1 MTEDDSI
8 LAIGRLERALSR
20 SEQALAR
27 LNQEPAVAA
36 SADPS
41 PAGDDADSAVLAM
54 LRGENARLRA
64 AIEQGIARIDGL
76 TGSGIKEN

>member
-1 MTEDDSI
+1 MEDDSI

-27 LNQEPAVAA
+27 LLQEPAQTPATGPA
-36 SADPS
+36 

-76 TGSGIKEN
+76 TGSSAGEK

>member
-1 MTEDDSI
+1 MEDDSI

-20 SEQALAR
+20 SEQALVR
-27 LNQEPAVAA
+27 LAA
-36 SADPS
+36 SPEMYAAKSDAPPADT
-41 PAGDDADSAVLAM
+41 ADTAVLAM

-76 TGSGIKEN
+76 TSTHEQGD